1 MLVEVVVTLV
11 IEVDM
16 DVGKVENLVI
26 YVINLRV
33 DAVVAKSS

>member
-1 MLVEVVVTLV
+1 MTLV